1 MGGEAIWQ
9 DYHRTHCTF
18 WIATPD
24 LEEMTSV
31 VATRINQIDSVK
43 SDSIVILLSKNHNEH
58 RNPYLRFELPRVA
71 GASRRRQLLEAV
83 LDEPPLVPLL
93 DELEMQGDHLL
104 LQLGDRGLQDAD
116 VGEQLLRLQRQ
127 TVGVEVR
134 RRHLASAPARTVVGW
149 NQQPRVRT
157 LVGR

>member
-58 RNPYLRFELPRVA
+58 RNNLRFELPRVA

-116 VGEQLLRLQRQ
+116 IGEQLLRLQRR
-127 TVGVEVR
+127 TVGVEVS
-134 RRHLASAPARTVVGW
+134 RHLASAPAHRGGGESVTRRVRTVVG
-149 NQQPRVRT
+149 R
-157 LVGR
+157 

>member
-1 MGGEAIWQ
+1 MGGKAIWQ
-9 DYHRTHCTF
+9 DYHTAYCKF

-24 LEEMTSV
+24 LEEMTV
-31 VATRINQIDSVK
+31 VATHINQIDSVK

-104 LQLGDRGLQDAD
+104 LQLRDRGLQDAD
-116 VGEQLLRLQRQ
+116 IGEQLLRLQRR
-127 TVGVEVR
+127 TVGVEVS
-134 RRHLASAPARTVVGW
+134 RHLASAPAHRGGGESATRRVRTVVG
-149 NQQPRVRT
+149 R
-157 LVGR
+157 

>member
-1 MGGEAIWQ
+1 
-9 DYHRTHCTF
+9 
-18 WIATPD
+18 
-24 LEEMTSV
+24 
-31 VATRINQIDSVK
+31 
-43 SDSIVILLSKNHNEH
+43 
-58 RNPYLRFELPRVA
+58 VA

-116 VGEQLLRLQRQ
+116 IGEQLLRLQRQ

-134 RRHLASAPARTVVGW
+134 RRRLASAPAHRGGGESATRRVRTVVG
-149 NQQPRVRT
+149 R
-157 LVGR
+157 